1 MADKSHIYKMP
12 SIKAINARPKKYT
25 GASFFSG
32 CGGSSTGHKMAG
44 INILYA
50 NEFIPAAQDTYA
62 LNAPKTYLDRRDIR
76 EVEVA
81 QVLKRMGLK
90 RGELDLL
97 DGSPPCKSFSTAGAG
112 SKNWGEKKLYSD
124 GVHQR
129 TDDLFLEFIRM
140 LKGTMPKVF
149 VAENV
154 PGLVHGKAKGMF
166 LEIMNDFIACG
177 YTVRA
182 QVLDASLLGVP
193 QARHRLIFVG
203 VRNDLVKMGLK
214 PVFPVPL
221 KTPRPS
227 VRDFLPHITAIKGKK
242 GDILTYIPSDVPSA
256 TITASDSQNSETAS
270 FSCGGF
276 VETKDGKRRKYTIN
290 ELKKICAFPDD
301 FQFTGTYEQKF
312 ERMGRAVPPLMMA
325 HVTRE
330 IVKQILDPFYAK
342 GGKNKLPPAEPEKKV
357 KAKPEAKT
365 KGVKDPEKIKK
376 AKTKKA

>member
-1 MADKSHIYKMP
+1 MP
-12 SIKAINARPKKYT
+12 SMKAINARKKPYT

-62 LNAPKTYLDRRDIR
+62 KNAPSTYMDRRDIR
-76 EVEVA
+76 KVKVEE
-81 QVLKRMGLK
+81 VLKRMGLK
-90 RGELDLL
+90 KGELDLL

-112 SKNWGEKKLYSD
+112 SKNWGESKHYSD

-129 TDDLFLEFIRM
+129 TDDLFMEFIRM
-140 LKGTMPKVF
+140 LKGLKPKVF

-166 LEIMNDFIACG
+166 LEIMRDFQACG
-177 YTVRA
+177 YKVRA
-182 QVLDASLLGVP
+182 MILDASLLGVP

-203 VRNDLVKMGLK
+203 VRNDLVKKGFE
-214 PVFPVPL
+214 PCFPKPL
-221 KTPRPS
+221 KTPRPT
-227 VRDFLPHITAIKGKK
+227 VRDFLPHITAIKGKQ
-242 GDILTYIPSDVPSA
+242 GDILTYVPSDVPSP
-256 TITASDSQNSETAS
+256 TITASDALNSETAG

-276 VETKDGKRRKYTIN
+276 VETKDGKRRKYKID

-301 FQFTGTYEQKF
+301 FVFTGTYEQKF

-330 IVKQILDPFYAK
+330 IVRNILEPYYELK
-342 GGKNKLPPAEPEKKV
+342 AEKR
-357 KAKPEAKT
+357 
-365 KGVKDPEKIKK
+365 KIKD
-376 AKTKKA
+376 